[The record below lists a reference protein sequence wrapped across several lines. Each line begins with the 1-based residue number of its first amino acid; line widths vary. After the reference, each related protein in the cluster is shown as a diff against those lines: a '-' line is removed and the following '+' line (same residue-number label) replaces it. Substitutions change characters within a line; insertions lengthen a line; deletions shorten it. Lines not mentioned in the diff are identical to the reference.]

1 MNNMKRYASYT
12 HLSSCEIGEWQGVIR
27 GRDYNIR
34 VPRAIDYLED
44 RRLGLEPWN
53 TNSVVITVLL
63 ADFLFHK
70 IKFPENKSRRVRAI
84 KNKLQIPRRRFDRQ
98 RWAQTRS
105 THIDDMLALLR
116 FPVRQEGENTVD
128 VGPFTLQNPINL
140 DSQKVEE
147 MVEVCTKALTLCTN
161 SLAPNFTQALYGDVV
176 LVEKLG
182 RANWYAWY
190 SSSKDEIT
198 MKYMDRDKEEFMKT
212 FIHEIGHRYYQK
224 NLNAEKRSLWY
235 QYDRKCAR
243 AQKIKLS
250 DWDGQDIG
258 LYAEKKR
265 NGWSLSAQAKAGS
278 LKTTLIMGS
287 NNNALMQT
295 IFGGGGADGLP
306 RFRTE
311 KGDVAGPYQIEGI
324 KKHIK
329 AITGLY
335 PTKYAT
341 TDVEEHFCEAIA
353 YKALGKLHPKSLEAF
368 NSIILNGVAFSP
380 DASNFKGKYVP
391 EDTPPPSRVVEPTAP
406 EEPTTP
412 TPVVEET
419 PPPQRTQVEQTRP
432 TKQELVRSCES
443 LASQLGLGFKKGRKY
458 GLFIYTNDAVGSTH
472 AYMFIDYSTGNLF
485 APKAKD
491 APNLRVN
498 IGNITDSGV
507 ADCVNF
513 DRMNNL
519 RPRWRTMNSI
529 TQPTQSAPPTEV
541 IDQTPEPTIP
551 TTPEGNLDSIR
562 EAAKGLSRN
571 LPVPLEYQ
579 EMRKFIRLIYTNI
592 EQGTKH
598 SYLFINKQSGSVHP
612 PKAHDA
618 PKKNVS
624 LGSILEPGILSKVNY
639 VSMTNLDK
647 NWRKK
652 YTIKGR

>member
-1 MNNMKRYASYT
+1 MVNNMKRYASYT
-12 HLSSCEIGEWQGVIR
+12 HLSNCEIGEWQGVIR
-27 GRDYNIR
+27 GRDFNFP
-34 VPRAIDYLED
+34 VPRAVDILENSIVFN
-44 RRLGLEPWN
+44 RWN
-53 TNSVVITVLL
+53 PTSVVISVLL

-70 IKFPENKSRRVRAI
+70 IKFPENKSRKVRAI
-84 KNKLQIPRRRFDRQ
+84 KNKLSVPRRRFDSNK
-98 RWAQTRS
+98 WARTRKS
-105 THIDDMLALLR
+105 HINDMLALLR
-116 FPVRQEGENTVD
+116 YPVRQEGENTVN

-147 MVEVCTKALTLCTN
+147 MVEACTQALSRCTN

-190 SSSKDEIT
+190 SSAKDEIT

-224 NLNAEKRSLWY
+224 TLSAEKN
-235 QYDRKCAR
+235 
-243 AQKIKLS
+243 
-250 DWDGQDIG
+250 IG
-258 LYAEKKR
+258 LYAEKKQR
-265 NGWSLSAQAKAGS
+265 GWSLSTQAKAGS
-278 LKTTLIMGS
+278 LKTTLFMGL
-287 NNNALMQT
+287 NNTAIMQT

-306 RFRTE
+306 RFKTE
-311 KGDVAGPYQIEGI
+311 NGDVIGPYQIAGI

-329 AITGLY
+329 AKTGLY

-368 NSIILNGVAFSP
+368 NSIILNGEAFTP
-380 DASNFKGKYVP
+380 DASNFKAIYVP
-391 EDTPPPSRVVEPTAP
+391 EDTPPPSRVIEPPAPEEPQAP
-406 EEPTTP
+406 EEPTTSEEPTAP

-419 PPPQRTQVEQTRP
+419 PPPQRTQVEQTLP
-432 TKQELVRSCES
+432 TKQELVRNCES

-472 AYMFIDYSTGNLF
+472 AYMFIDYTTGNLF
-485 APKAKD
+485 TPKAKD

-507 ADCVNF
+507 NDCVNF

-519 RPRWRTMNSI
+519 RPRWRTMNTI
-529 TQPTQSAPPTEV
+529 THATQSAPSTEV
-541 IDQTPEPTIP
+541 IDQTPEPSIP

-579 EMRKFIRLIYTNI
+579 EMRKYIRLIYTNI

-598 SYLFINKQSGSVHP
+598 SYLFINKQNGSVHP
-612 PKAHDA
+612 PRGHDE

-624 LGSILEPGILSKVNY
+624 LGSILEPGIMSKVNF
-639 VSMTNLDK
+639 VSMTNLDR